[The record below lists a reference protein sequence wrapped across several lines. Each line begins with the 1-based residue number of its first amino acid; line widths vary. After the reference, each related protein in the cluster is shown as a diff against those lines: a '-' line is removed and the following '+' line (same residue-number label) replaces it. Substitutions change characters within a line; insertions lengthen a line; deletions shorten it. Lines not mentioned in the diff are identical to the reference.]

1 MSRVI
6 DALIAYRVLKLL
18 VTPFNKTKA
27 FELGI
32 IDEKGKVL
40 IKSRNIENAE
50 QRKSYTLLIRFVF
63 NLKKLLAKIGVR
75 GPIGSTAA
83 AAIAFFK
90 EQSGEQLSE
99 NAALDI
105 EREIYKYITSEG
117 FEFDLS
123 ENYGEPLTEGTYKV
137 KHDIYNSEG
146 EVVINID
153 EEVYF
158 KETTDIIMGYDVFKH
173 NDIYLTT
180 EDLYVWYCKTKNK
193 TTHISKTW

>member
-6 DALIAYRVLKLL
+6 DALVAYRVVKLL

-27 FELGI
+27 FEFGI
-32 IDEKGKVL
+32 IDDKGKVL
-40 IKSRNIENAE
+40 KKSRDISDPKERN
-50 QRKSYTLLIRFVF
+50 SYTLLIRFVF
-63 NLKKLLAKIGVR
+63 NLKRLLSKVGVR
-75 GPIGSTAA
+75 GPLGSAAA

-99 NAALDI
+99 EGALDI
-105 EREIYKYITSEG
+105 EREVYKYITSEG

-180 EDLYVWYCKTKNK
+180 EDLYV
-193 TTHISKTW
+193 

>member
-1 MSRVI
+1 MSRVV
-6 DALIAYRVLKLL
+6 DALVAYRVLKLL
-18 VTPFNKTKA
+18 VTPFNKTEA
-27 FELGI
+27 FRLGI
-32 IDEKGKVL
+32 IDAKGKVL
-40 IKSRNIENAE
+40 IKSREITRVSDNIDSSTRMKMRNA
-50 QRKSYTLLIRFVF
+50 YTLLIRFVF
-63 NLKKLLAKIGVR
+63 NLKRLLAKVGVR
-75 GPIGSTAA
+75 GPLGSAAA

-90 EQSGEQLSE
+90 EESGDQLSDT
-99 NAALDI
+99 AGLDI
-105 EREIYKYITSEG
+105 ERGVYKYLKKEG

-180 EDLYVWYCKTKNK
+180 EDLYV
-193 TTHISKTW
+193 

>member
-6 DALIAYRVLKLL
+6 DALIAYRILKLL
-18 VTPFNKTKA
+18 VTPFNRTKA

-32 IDEKGKVL
+32 IDDKGKVL
-40 IKSRNIENAE
+40 IKSKEIKKLPNTQEL
-50 QRKSYTLLIRFVF
+50 RKSYTLLIRFVF
-63 NLKKLLAKIGVR
+63 NLKRLLSKVGIR
-75 GPIGSTAA
+75 GPLGSAA
-83 AAIAFFK
+83 AAAFAFFK
-90 EQSGEQLSE
+90 EQSGEQLSK

-105 EREIYKYITSEG
+105 EREVYKYITSEG

-137 KHDIYNSEG
+137 KHDIYNDDG

-173 NDIYLTT
+173 KDIYLTT
-180 EDLYVWYCKTKNK
+180 EDLYV
-193 TTHISKTW
+193 

>member
-27 FELGI
+27 FEFGI
-32 IDEKGKVL
+32 IDDKGKVL
-40 IKSRNIENAE
+40 KKSKEIKDPKERNA
-50 QRKSYTLLIRFVF
+50 YTLLIRFVF
-63 NLKKLLAKIGVR
+63 NLKRLLSKVGVR
-75 GPIGSTAA
+75 GPLGSAAA

-90 EQSGEQLSE
+90 EESGDPLSDT
-99 NAALDI
+99 AGLDI
-105 EREIYKYITSEG
+105 ERGVYRYLKKEG
-117 FEFDLS
+117 FEFELS

-180 EDLYVWYCKTKNK
+180 EDLYV
-193 TTHISKTW
+193 